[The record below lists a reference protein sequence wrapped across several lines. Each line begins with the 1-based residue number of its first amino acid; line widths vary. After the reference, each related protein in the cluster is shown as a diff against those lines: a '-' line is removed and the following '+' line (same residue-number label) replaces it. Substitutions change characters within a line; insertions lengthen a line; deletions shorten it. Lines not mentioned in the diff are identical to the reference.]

1 MLPAV
6 RERDSAV
13 AESAPAPARATA
25 RTPDAPHMQMGG
37 A

>member
-13 AESAPAPARATA
+13 AESAPATA
-25 RTPDAPHMQMGG
+25 SAPDAPHTQTGG